1 MTSMLAVSQT
11 LAERVVREAAK
22 DDILVANGFSCRE
35 RVKQNSLRSA
45 VHIAEVRAARI
56 DEVKD

>member
-1 MTSMLAVSQT
+1 MTSMIAVSQT

-22 DDILVANGFSCRE
+22 DDILVANGFNGRE

-45 VHIAEVRAARI
+45 VHIAEVLVARI